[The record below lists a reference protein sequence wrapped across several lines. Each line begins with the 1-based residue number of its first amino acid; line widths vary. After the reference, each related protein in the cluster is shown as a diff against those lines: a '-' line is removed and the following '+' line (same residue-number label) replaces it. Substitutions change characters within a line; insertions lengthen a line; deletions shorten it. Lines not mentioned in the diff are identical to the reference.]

1 MKPLGVELLGVSM
14 NGGVFARLSGL
25 SVAGRVF
32 AAPLMGIVLTVAA
45 LVLADRQSEQA
56 LGAVDGIHR
65 EAAERLGRI
74 DRLVAIAY
82 VIHSDVSRHLAL
94 SGSGIE
100 EAKLQA
106 MRDAIAA
113 NLGKAR
119 TAIAELRA
127 MPLAEAER
135 AMLDEVSARIGGYAK
150 AVDEMNQMA
159 AIDRL
164 IGIPMMAHTDDQFA
178 ALTARVMET
187 QEAIGRST
195 AAATQATRD
204 AAASARRDFALVMA
218 GLLAAMMAAGLL
230 LARSITRPLQRLSS
244 NTADLAAG
252 KLDTAVDGGWMRNE
266 IGAMARALEVF
277 QTNAR
282 EVERLTANQQRQK
295 TEAEAEKHRAIQELA
310 DLFEARVA
318 EVVQQVGAGAHQVR
332 SNAAGMLERAN
343 SANRQAA
350 TVAAASAQAGSS
362 VQTAA
367 AATEEMSASIA
378 EIGGQVRRSFDMVRG
393 AVRAVE
399 ETNAHVVGLSDA
411 ANRIGEIVGLINSI
425 AAQTNLLALNATI
438 EAARAGEAGKGFA
451 VVASEVKSLATQTAK
466 ATEEIGTQ
474 ITSMQQVTG
483 AAVAAIKGVG
493 ETVVGIDEIV
503 GSIAGAMEQQ
513 AAATGEITRNVQ
525 EAAAGTAEVSHT
537 IATVSASAGETGTA
551 AGEVLRAAEL
561 LDGQASTLNREVTH
575 FIGRLRAG

>member
-1 MKPLGVELLGVSM
+1 MS
-14 NGGVFARLSGL
+14 GGVFARLSGL

-56 LGAVDGIHR
+56 LGAVDAIHR

-100 EAKLQA
+100 EKKLQA

-119 TAIAELRA
+119 AAILELRA
-127 MPLAEAER
+127 MPLVEAER
-135 AMLDEVSARIGGYAK
+135 AMLDEVSVRIGAYAK

-164 IGIPMMAHTDDQFA
+164 IGIPMMAHTDDQFT
-178 ALTARVMET
+178 ALTAKVMET
-187 QEAIGRST
+187 QAAIGRST
-195 AAATQATRD
+195 AAAIQATRD
-204 AAASARRDFALVMA
+204 AAASARRDFALVMG
-218 GLLAAMMAAGLL
+218 GLLLAMMAAGLL

-252 KLDTAVDGGWMRNE
+252 KLDTAVEGGWMRNE

-282 EVERLTANQQRQK
+282 EVERLTADQQRQK
-295 TEAEAEKHRAIQELA
+295 AEAEAEKRRTIQELA

-318 EVVQQVGAGAHQVR
+318 EVVQLVGSGAHQVR
-332 SNAAGMLERAN
+332 SNAAGMLERAS

-350 TVAAASAQAGSS
+350 TVAAASAQAGTS

-367 AATEEMSASIA
+367 AAMEEMSASIA
-378 EIGGQVRRSFDMVRG
+378 EIGDQVRRSFDMVRG

-411 ANRIGEIVGLINSI
+411 AHRIGEIVGLINSI

-451 VVASEVKSLATQTAK
+451 VVASEVKNLATQTAK
-466 ATEEIGTQ
+466 ATEEIGAQ
-474 ITSMQQVTG
+474 IATMQGVTG
-483 AAVAAIKGVG
+483 AAVTAIKGVG

-513 AAATGEITRNVQ
+513 AAATQEITRNVQ

-537 IATVSASAGETGTA
+537 IATVSTSAGETGTA

-561 LDGQASTLNREVTH
+561 LDGQAVTLNREVTN

>member
-1 MKPLGVELLGVSM
+1 M

-65 EAAERLGRI
+65 EAAERLGRV

-119 TAIAELRA
+119 TGIAELRA
-127 MPLAEAER
+127 LPLAEAER
-135 AMLDEVSARIGGYAK
+135 AMLDEVSARIGAYAK

-178 ALTARVMET
+178 ALTAKVMET
-187 QEAIGRST
+187 QKSISRST

-204 AAASARRDFALVMA
+204 AAAAARRDFALVMA

-252 KLDTAVDGGWMRNE
+252 KLDTAVEGGWMRNE

-282 EVERLTANQQRQK
+282 EVERLTADQQRQK
-295 TEAEAEKHRAIQELA
+295 AEAEAEKHRAIRELA

-513 AAATGEITRNVQ
+513 AAATEEITRNVQ
-525 EAAAGTAEVSHT
+525 EAAAGTAEVSQT
-537 IATVSASAGETGTA
+537 IATVSTSAGETGTA

>member
-1 MKPLGVELLGVSM
+1 MS
-14 NGGVFARLSGL
+14 GGVFARLSGL

-45 LVLADRQSEQA
+45 LVLADRESEQA
-56 LGAVDGIHR
+56 LTAVDGIHSV
-65 EAAERLGRI
+65 AAERLGRI
-74 DRLVAIAY
+74 DRLVAIAH

-127 MPLAEAER
+127 LPLTEAER
-135 AMLDEVSARIGGYAK
+135 AMLDEVSVRLGAYAK

-164 IGIPMMAHTDDQFA
+164 IGIPMMAHTDTQFA
-178 ALTARVMET
+178 ALTAKVMET
-187 QEAIGRST
+187 QAAIGRST

-204 AAASARRDFALVMA
+204 ATAAARRDFALVMG
-218 GLLAAMMAAGLL
+218 GLLLAMMAAGLL
-230 LARSITRPLQRLSS
+230 LARSITRPLQQLSR
-244 NTADLAAG
+244 TTTDLAAG
-252 KLDTAVDGGWMRNE
+252 KLDGEVEGGWMRNE

-282 EVERLTANQQRQK
+282 EVERLTADQQRQK
-295 TEAEAEKHRAIQELA
+295 AEAEAEKHRAIRELA
-310 DLFEARVA
+310 DLFEARVS

-332 SNAAGMLERAN
+332 SNAAGMLERAD

-378 EIGGQVRRSFDMVRG
+378 EIGAQVRRSFDMVRG

-399 ETNAHVVGLSDA
+399 ETNGHVVGLSDA
-411 ANRIGEIVGLINSI
+411 AHRIGEIVGLINSI

-451 VVASEVKSLATQTAK
+451 VVASEVKNLANQTAK
-466 ATEEIGTQ
+466 ATEDIGTQ
-474 ITSMQQVTG
+474 IAAMQQVTG
-483 AAVAAIKGVG
+483 AAVAAIRGVG

-525 EAAAGTAEVSHT
+525 EAAAGTSEVSRT
-537 IATVSASAGETGTA
+537 IATVSASAGETGSA

-561 LDGQASTLNREVTH
+561 LDGQAVTLSREVKH

>member
-1 MKPLGVELLGVSM
+1 M

-32 AAPLMGIVLTVAA
+32 VAPLMGIVLTVAA
-45 LVLADRQSEQA
+45 LALADREAERA
-56 LGAVDGIHR
+56 LTAIDGIHR
-65 EAAERLGRI
+65 EAADRLGQV
-74 DRLVAIAY
+74 DRLVAIAS

-113 NLGKAR
+113 NQAKAR
-119 TAIAELRA
+119 ATIAALRA
-127 MPLAEAER
+127 MPLSEAER
-135 AMLDEVSARIGGYAK
+135 AMLDDVSARLDAYAK

-164 IGIPMMAHTDDQFA
+164 IGIPMMAHTDDRFA
-178 ALTARVMET
+178 ALTGRIMAA

-204 AAASARRDFALVMA
+204 AAADARLRFALVMA
-218 GLLAAMMAAGLL
+218 GLLLAMMAGGLV
-230 LARSITRPLQRLSS
+230 LARSITRPLQRLSRS
-244 NTADLAAG
+244 TTDLAAG
-252 KLDTAVDGGWMRNE
+252 QLDTVVEGGWMRNE

-277 QTNAR
+277 QSSAR
-282 EVERLTANQQRQK
+282 EVERLTAEQERQK
-295 TEAEAEKHRAIQELA
+295 AEAEAEKRRAIRELA

-332 SNAAGMLERAN
+332 SNAAGMLDRAT

-350 TVAAASAQAGSS
+350 TVAAASEQAGAS

-367 AATEEMSASIA
+367 AASEEMSASIA
-378 EIGGQVRRSFDMVRG
+378 EIGEQVRRSFEMVRG

-399 ETNAHVVGLSDA
+399 ETNGHVVGLSDA
-411 ANRIGEIVGLINSI
+411 AARIGEIVGLINSI

-451 VVASEVKSLATQTAK
+451 VVASEVKNLATQTAK
-466 ATEEIGTQ
+466 ATEDIGTQ
-474 ITSMQQVTG
+474 IAAMQQVTG

-493 ETVVGIDEIV
+493 DTVVGIDEIV

-513 AAATGEITRNVQ
+513 SAVTQEITRNVQ
-525 EAAAGTAEVSHT
+525 EAATGTQEVTRT
-537 IATVSASAGETGTA
+537 IAGVSASAGETGTA

-561 LDGQASTLNREVTH
+561 LDGQAVTLNREVKN
-575 FIGRLRAG
+575 FIGRLRQG

>member
-1 MKPLGVELLGVSM
+1 MNM

-65 EAAERLGRI
+65 EAAERLGRV

-135 AMLDEVSARIGGYAK
+135 AMLDEVSVRIGAYAK

-178 ALTARVMET
+178 ALTAKVMET

-195 AAATQATRD
+195 AAATQGLTVLWRHLRGTD
-204 AAASARRDFALVMA
+204 PPHGVQGVAALGAGLGRKVARR
-218 GLLAAMMAAGLL
+218 
-230 LARSITRPLQRLSS
+230 
-244 NTADLAAG
+244 
-252 KLDTAVDGGWMRNE
+252 
-266 IGAMARALEVF
+266 
-277 QTNAR
+277 
-282 EVERLTANQQRQK
+282 
-295 TEAEAEKHRAIQELA
+295 
-310 DLFEARVA
+310 
-318 EVVQQVGAGAHQVR
+318 
-332 SNAAGMLERAN
+332 
-343 SANRQAA
+343 
-350 TVAAASAQAGSS
+350 
-362 VQTAA
+362 
-367 AATEEMSASIA
+367 
-378 EIGGQVRRSFDMVRG
+378 
-393 AVRAVE
+393 
-399 ETNAHVVGLSDA
+399 
-411 ANRIGEIVGLINSI
+411 
-425 AAQTNLLALNATI
+425 
-438 EAARAGEAGKGFA
+438 
-451 VVASEVKSLATQTAK
+451 
-466 ATEEIGTQ
+466 
-474 ITSMQQVTG
+474 
-483 AAVAAIKGVG
+483 
-493 ETVVGIDEIV
+493 
-503 GSIAGAMEQQ
+503 
-513 AAATGEITRNVQ
+513 
-525 EAAAGTAEVSHT
+525 
-537 IATVSASAGETGTA
+537 
-551 AGEVLRAAEL
+551 
-561 LDGQASTLNREVTH
+561 
-575 FIGRLRAG
+575 FIG

>member
-1 MKPLGVELLGVSM
+1 M

-65 EAAERLGRI
+65 EAAERLGRV

-119 TAIAELRA
+119 TGIAELRA
-127 MPLAEAER
+127 LPLAEAER
-135 AMLDEVSARIGGYAK
+135 AMLDEVSARIGAYAK

-178 ALTARVMET
+178 ALTAKVMET

-204 AAASARRDFALVMA
+204 AAAAARRDFALVMA

-252 KLDTAVDGGWMRNE
+252 KLDTAVEGGWMRNE

-282 EVERLTANQQRQK
+282 EVERLTADQQRQK
-295 TEAEAEKHRAIQELA
+295 AEAEAEKHRAIRELA

-493 ETVVGIDEIV
+493 DTVVGIDEIV

-513 AAATGEITRNVQ
+513 AAATEEITRNVQ
-525 EAAAGTAEVSHT
+525 EAAAGTAEVSQT
-537 IATVSASAGETGTA
+537 IATVSTSAGETGTA

>member
-1 MKPLGVELLGVSM
+1 
-14 NGGVFARLSGL
+14 
-25 SVAGRVF
+25 
-32 AAPLMGIVLTVAA
+32 MGIVLTVAA
-45 LVLADRQSEQA
+45 LALADRHSEQA
-56 LGAVDGIHR
+56 LSAVDGIHR

-106 MRDAIAA
+106 MRDAIAG
-113 NLGKAR
+113 NLGRAR
-119 TAIAELRA
+119 TAIAELRDL
-127 MPLAEAER
+127 PLTVAER
-135 AMLDEVSARIGGYAK
+135 GMLDEVSVRIGAYAK

-178 ALTARVMET
+178 ALTAKVMET
-187 QEAIGRST
+187 QTAIGRST
-195 AAATQATRD
+195 AAAIQGARD
-204 AAASARRDFALVMA
+204 AAASARRDFALVMG
-218 GLLAAMMAAGLL
+218 GLLLAMMAGGLL

-252 KLDTAVDGGWMRNE
+252 KLDTAVEGGWMRNE
-266 IGAMARALEVF
+266 IGAMARALEIF
-277 QTNAR
+277 QTSAR
-282 EVERLTANQQRQK
+282 EVERLTADQQRQK
-295 TEAEAEKHRAIQELA
+295 AEAEAEKRRAIQELA

-332 SNAAGMLERAN
+332 NNAAGMLERAD

-350 TVAAASAQAGSS
+350 TVAAASAQAGTS

-367 AATEEMSASIA
+367 AATEEMTSSIA
-378 EIGGQVRRSFDMVRG
+378 EIGAQVRRSFDMVRG

-411 ANRIGEIVGLINSI
+411 AHRIGEIVGLINSI

-451 VVASEVKSLATQTAK
+451 VVASEVKNLATQTAK
-466 ATEEIGTQ
+466 ATEDIGTQ
-474 ITSMQQVTG
+474 IASMQQVTG
-483 AAVAAIKGVG
+483 AAVSAIKGVG

-525 EAAAGTAEVSHT
+525 EAAAGTSEVSQT

-561 LDGQASTLNREVTH
+561 LDSQAVTLNREVTH

>member
-1 MKPLGVELLGVSM
+1 MS
-14 NGGVFARLSGL
+14 GGVFARLSGL

-56 LGAVDGIHR
+56 LGAVDAIHR

-100 EAKLQA
+100 EKKLQA

-119 TAIAELRA
+119 AAIAELRA
-127 MPLAEAER
+127 MPLVEAER
-135 AMLDEVSARIGGYAK
+135 AMLDEVSVRIGAYAK

-164 IGIPMMAHTDDQFA
+164 IGIPMMSHTDDQFA
-178 ALTARVMET
+178 ALTAKVMET
-187 QEAIGRST
+187 QAAIGRST
-195 AAATQATRD
+195 AAAIQATRD
-204 AAASARRDFALVMA
+204 AAASARRDFALVMG
-218 GLLAAMMAAGLL
+218 GLLLAMMAAGLL

-252 KLDTAVDGGWMRNE
+252 QLDTAVEGGWMRNE

-282 EVERLTANQQRQK
+282 EVERLTADQQRQK
-295 TEAEAEKHRAIQELA
+295 AEAEAEKHRAIQELA

-318 EVVQQVGAGAHQVR
+318 EVVQLVGSGAHQVR

-350 TVAAASAQAGSS
+350 TVAAASAQAGTS

-378 EIGGQVRRSFDMVRG
+378 EIGDQVRRSFDMVRG

-411 ANRIGEIVGLINSI
+411 AHRIGEIVGLINSI

-451 VVASEVKSLATQTAK
+451 VVASEVKNLATQTAK
-466 ATEEIGTQ
+466 ATEEIGAQ
-474 ITSMQQVTG
+474 IATMQGVTG
-483 AAVAAIKGVG
+483 AAVTAIKGVG

-513 AAATGEITRNVQ
+513 AAATQEITRNVQ

-537 IATVSASAGETGTA
+537 IATVSTSAGETGTA

-561 LDGQASTLNREVTH
+561 LDGQAVTLNREVTN

>member
-1 MKPLGVELLGVSM
+1 M
-14 NGGVFARLSGL
+14 
-25 SVAGRVF
+25 F

-56 LGAVDGIHR
+56 LGAVNAIHG

-135 AMLDEVSARIGGYAK
+135 AMLDEVSVRIGAYAK

-178 ALTARVMET
+178 ALTAKVMET
-187 QEAIGRST
+187 QAAIGRST

-218 GLLAAMMAAGLL
+218 GLLLAMMAAGLL

-252 KLDTAVDGGWMRNE
+252 KLDTVVEGGWMRNE

-282 EVERLTANQQRQK
+282 EVERLTADQQRQK
-295 TEAEAEKHRAIQELA
+295 AEAEAEKRRAIQELA

-318 EVVQQVGAGAHQVR
+318 EVVQLVGSGAHQVR

-350 TVAAASAQAGSS
+350 TVAAASAQAGAS

-378 EIGGQVRRSFDMVRG
+378 EIGDQVRRSFDMVRG

-411 ANRIGEIVGLINSI
+411 AHRIGEIVGLINSI

-451 VVASEVKSLATQTAK
+451 VVASEVKNLATQTAK

-474 ITSMQQVTG
+474 IATMQEVTG
-483 AAVAAIKGVG
+483 AAVTAIKGVG

-513 AAATGEITRNVQ
+513 AAATQEITRNVQ
-525 EAAAGTAEVSHT
+525 EAAAGTSEVSQT
-537 IATVSASAGETGTA
+537 IATVSTSAGETGTA

-561 LDGQASTLNREVTH
+561 LDGQAVTLNREVTH

>member
-1 MKPLGVELLGVSM
+1 MS
-14 NGGVFARLSGL
+14 GGVFARLSGL

-45 LVLADRQSEQA
+45 LVLADRESEQA
-56 LGAVDGIHR
+56 LGAVDGIHSV
-65 EAAERLGRI
+65 AAERLGRI

-82 VIHSDVSRHLAL
+82 LIHSDVSRHLAL

-113 NLGKAR
+113 NLAKAR

-127 MPLAEAER
+127 LPLAEAER
-135 AMLDEVSARIGGYAK
+135 AMLDEVSARLGAYAK

-164 IGIPMMAHTDDQFA
+164 IGIPMMSHTDAQFA
-178 ALTARVMET
+178 ALTDKVMET
-187 QEAIGRST
+187 QAAIGRST
-195 AAATQATRD
+195 ATATQATRD
-204 AAASARRDFALVMA
+204 ATAAARRDFALVMGGLLLAMMVA
-218 GLLAAMMAAGLL
+218 GLV
-230 LARSITRPLQRLSS
+230 LARSITRPLQQLSR
-244 NTADLAAG
+244 TTTDLAAG
-252 KLDTAVDGGWMRNE
+252 KLEGVVEGGWMRNE

-282 EVERLTANQQRQK
+282 EVERLTADQQRQK
-295 TEAEAEKHRAIQELA
+295 AEAEAEKHRAIRELA
-310 DLFEARVA
+310 DLFEARVS

-332 SNAAGMLERAN
+332 SNAAGMLERAD

-378 EIGGQVRRSFDMVRG
+378 EIGAQVRRSFDMVRG

-399 ETNAHVVGLSDA
+399 ETNGHVVGLSDA
-411 ANRIGEIVGLINSI
+411 AHRIGEIVGLINSI

-451 VVASEVKSLATQTAK
+451 VVASEVKNLANQTAK
-466 ATEEIGTQ
+466 ATEDIGTQ
-474 ITSMQQVTG
+474 IAAMQQVTG
-483 AAVAAIKGVG
+483 AAVAAIRGVG

-525 EAAAGTAEVSHT
+525 EAAAGTSDVSRT

-561 LDGQASTLNREVTH
+561 LDGQAVTLSREVKH

>member
-1 MKPLGVELLGVSM
+1 MS
-14 NGGVFARLSGL
+14 GGVFARLSGL

-45 LVLADRQSEQA
+45 LVLADRESEQA
-56 LGAVDGIHR
+56 LGAVDGIHSV
-65 EAAERLGRI
+65 AAERLGRI

-113 NLGKAR
+113 NLAKAR

-127 MPLAEAER
+127 LPLAEAER
-135 AMLDEVSARIGGYAK
+135 AMLDEVSARLGAYAK

-164 IGIPMMAHTDDQFA
+164 IGIPMMAHTDAQFA
-178 ALTARVMET
+178 ALTEKVMET
-187 QEAIGRST
+187 QAAIGRST
-195 AAATQATRD
+195 ATATQATRD
-204 AAASARRDFALVMA
+204 ATAAERHEFALVMGGLLLAMMVA
-218 GLLAAMMAAGLL
+218 GLV
-230 LARSITRPLQRLSS
+230 LARSITRPLQQLSR
-244 NTADLAAG
+244 TTTDLAAG
-252 KLDTAVDGGWMRNE
+252 KLEGVVEGGWMRNE

-282 EVERLTANQQRQK
+282 EVERLTADQQRQK
-295 TEAEAEKHRAIQELA
+295 AEAEAEKHRAIRELA
-310 DLFEARVA
+310 DLFEARVS

-332 SNAAGMLERAN
+332 SNAAGMLERAD

-378 EIGGQVRRSFDMVRG
+378 EIGAQVRRSFDMVRG

-399 ETNAHVVGLSDA
+399 ETNGHVVGLSDA
-411 ANRIGEIVGLINSI
+411 AHRIGEIVGLINSI

-451 VVASEVKSLATQTAK
+451 VVASEVKNLANQTAK
-466 ATEEIGTQ
+466 ATEDIGTQ
-474 ITSMQQVTG
+474 IAAMQQVTG
-483 AAVAAIKGVG
+483 AAVAAIRGVG

-525 EAAAGTAEVSHT
+525 EAAAGTSDVSRT

-561 LDGQASTLNREVTH
+561 LDGQAVTLSREVKH

>member
-1 MKPLGVELLGVSM
+1 MS
-14 NGGVFARLSGL
+14 GGVFARLSGL

-45 LVLADRQSEQA
+45 LVLADRESEQA
-56 LGAVDGIHR
+56 LGAVDGIHS

-119 TAIAELRA
+119 SAIAELRA
-127 MPLAEAER
+127 IPLAEAER
-135 AMLDEVSARIGGYAK
+135 AMLDEVSVRLGAYAK

-164 IGIPMMAHTDDQFA
+164 IGIPMMAHTDAQFD
-178 ALTARVMET
+178 ALTAKVMET
-187 QEAIGRST
+187 QAAIGRST
-195 AAATQATRD
+195 SAATQATRD
-204 AAASARRDFALVMA
+204 ATAAARRDFALVMG
-218 GLLAAMMAAGLL
+218 GLLLAMMAAGLV
-230 LARSITRPLQRLSS
+230 LARSITRPLQQLSR
-244 NTADLAAG
+244 TTTELAAG
-252 KLDTAVDGGWMRNE
+252 KLDGVVEGGWMRNE

-282 EVERLTANQQRQK
+282 EVERLTADQQRQK
-295 TEAEAEKHRAIQELA
+295 AEAEAEKHRAIQELA

-332 SNAAGMLERAN
+332 SNAAGMLERAD

-378 EIGGQVRRSFDMVRG
+378 EIGAQVRRSFDMVRG

-399 ETNAHVVGLSDA
+399 ETNGHVVGLSDA
-411 ANRIGEIVGLINSI
+411 AHRIGEIVGLINSI

-451 VVASEVKSLATQTAK
+451 VVASEVKNLANQTAK
-466 ATEEIGTQ
+466 ATEDIGTQ
-474 ITSMQQVTG
+474 IATMQQVTG
-483 AAVAAIKGVG
+483 AAVTAIRGVG

-513 AAATGEITRNVQ
+513 AAATEEITRNVQ
-525 EAAAGTAEVSHT
+525 EAAAGTSDVSRT
-537 IATVSASAGETGTA
+537 ITTVSASASETGTA

-561 LDGQASTLNREVTH
+561 LDGQAVTLSREVKH

>member
-1 MKPLGVELLGVSM
+1 MS
-14 NGGVFARLSGL
+14 GGVFARLSGL

-45 LVLADRQSEQA
+45 LVLADRESEQA
-56 LGAVDGIHR
+56 LGAVDGIHS

-82 VIHSDVSRHLAL
+82 LIHSDVSRHLAL

-113 NLGKAR
+113 NLGRAR

-127 MPLAEAER
+127 LPLAEAER
-135 AMLDEVSARIGGYAK
+135 AMLDEVSARLGAYAK

-164 IGIPMMAHTDDQFA
+164 IGIPMMAHTDAQFA
-178 ALTARVMET
+178 ALTAKVMET
-187 QEAIGRST
+187 QAAIGRST

-204 AAASARRDFALVMA
+204 ATAAARRDFALVMG
-218 GLLAAMMAAGLL
+218 GLLAAMMAAGLV
-230 LARSITRPLQRLSS
+230 LARSITRPLQQLSR
-244 NTADLAAG
+244 TTTELAAG
-252 KLDTAVDGGWMRNE
+252 KLEGVVEGGWMRNE

-282 EVERLTANQQRQK
+282 EVERLTADQQRQK
-295 TEAEAEKHRAIQELA
+295 AEAEAEKHRAIQELA
-310 DLFEARVA
+310 DLFEARVS

-332 SNAAGMLERAN
+332 SNAAGMLERAD

-378 EIGGQVRRSFDMVRG
+378 EIGAQVRRSFDMVRG

-399 ETNAHVVGLSDA
+399 ETNGHVVGLSDA
-411 ANRIGEIVGLINSI
+411 AHRIGEIVGLINSI

-451 VVASEVKSLATQTAK
+451 VVASEVKNLANQTAK
-466 ATEEIGTQ
+466 ATEDIGTQ
-474 ITSMQQVTG
+474 IAAMQQVTG
-483 AAVAAIKGVG
+483 AAVAAIRGVG

-513 AAATGEITRNVQ
+513 AAATEEITRNVQ
-525 EAAAGTAEVSHT
+525 EAAAGTSDVSRT

-561 LDGQASTLNREVTH
+561 LDGQAVTLSREVKH

>member
-1 MKPLGVELLGVSM
+1 M

-45 LVLADRQSEQA
+45 LALADRQSEQA

-127 MPLAEAER
+127 MPLAESER
-135 AMLDEVSARIGGYAK
+135 AMLDEVSVRIGAYAK

-178 ALTARVMET
+178 ALTAKVMET

-204 AAASARRDFALVMA
+204 AAATARRDFALVMA

-252 KLDTAVDGGWMRNE
+252 KLDTAVEGGWMRNE

-282 EVERLTANQQRQK
+282 EVERLTADQQRQK
-295 TEAEAEKHRAIQELA
+295 AEAEAEKHRAIRELA

-513 AAATGEITRNVQ
+513 AAATEEITRNVQ
-525 EAAAGTAEVSHT
+525 EAAAGTAEVSQT
-537 IATVSASAGETGTA
+537 IATVSTSAGETGTA

>member
-1 MKPLGVELLGVSM
+1 M

-56 LGAVDGIHR
+56 LGAVDAIHG

-74 DRLVAIAY
+74 DRLVAIAH

-119 TAIAELRA
+119 AAIAELRA
-127 MPLAEAER
+127 MPLADAER
-135 AMLDEVSARIGGYAK
+135 AMLDEVSVRIGAYAK

-178 ALTARVMET
+178 ALTTKVMET
-187 QEAIGRST
+187 QAAIGRST

-218 GLLAAMMAAGLL
+218 GLLLAMMAAGLL

-252 KLDTAVDGGWMRNE
+252 KLDTAVEGGWMRNE

-282 EVERLTANQQRQK
+282 EVERLTADQQRQK
-295 TEAEAEKHRAIQELA
+295 AEAEAEKRRAIQELA

-318 EVVQQVGAGAHQVR
+318 EVVQLVGSGAHQVR

-350 TVAAASAQAGSS
+350 TVAAASAQAGAS

-378 EIGGQVRRSFDMVRG
+378 EIGDQVRRSFDMVRG

-411 ANRIGEIVGLINSI
+411 AHRIGEIVGLINSI

-451 VVASEVKSLATQTAK
+451 VVASEVKNLATQTAK

-474 ITSMQQVTG
+474 IASMQEVTG
-483 AAVAAIKGVG
+483 AAVTAIKGVG

-513 AAATGEITRNVQ
+513 AAATQEITRNVQ
-525 EAAAGTAEVSHT
+525 EAAAGTSEVSQT
-537 IATVSASAGETGTA
+537 IATVSTSAGETGTA

-561 LDGQASTLNREVTH
+561 LDGQAVTLNREVTH

>member
-1 MKPLGVELLGVSM
+1 MS
-14 NGGVFARLSGL
+14 GGVFARLSGL

-56 LGAVDGIHR
+56 LGAVDAIHR

-100 EAKLQA
+100 EKKLQA

-119 TAIAELRA
+119 AAILELRA
-127 MPLAEAER
+127 MPLVEAER
-135 AMLDEVSARIGGYAK
+135 AMLDEVSVRIGAYAK

-164 IGIPMMAHTDDQFA
+164 IGIPMMAHTDDQFT
-178 ALTARVMET
+178 ALTAKVMET
-187 QEAIGRST
+187 QAAIGRST
-195 AAATQATRD
+195 AAAIQATRD
-204 AAASARRDFALVMA
+204 AAASARRDFALVMG
-218 GLLAAMMAAGLL
+218 GLLLAMMAAGLL
-230 LARSITRPLQRLSS
+230 LARSITRPLQQLSS

-252 KLDTAVDGGWMRNE
+252 QLDTAIEGGWMRNE

-282 EVERLTANQQRQK
+282 EVERLTADQQRQK
-295 TEAEAEKHRAIQELA
+295 AEAEAEKRRAIQDLA

-318 EVVQQVGAGAHQVR
+318 EVVQLVGSGAHQVR

-350 TVAAASAQAGSS
+350 TVAAASAQAGTS

-378 EIGGQVRRSFDMVRG
+378 EIGDQVRRSFDMVRG

-411 ANRIGEIVGLINSI
+411 AHRIGEIVGLINSI

-451 VVASEVKSLATQTAK
+451 VVASEVKNLATQTAK
-466 ATEEIGTQ
+466 ATEEIGAQ
-474 ITSMQQVTG
+474 IATMQGVTG

-513 AAATGEITRNVQ
+513 AAATQEITRNVQ

-561 LDGQASTLNREVTH
+561 LDGQAVTLNREVTN

>member
-1 MKPLGVELLGVSM
+1 M

-119 TAIAELRA
+119 TGIAELRA
-127 MPLAEAER
+127 LPLAETER
-135 AMLDEVSARIGGYAK
+135 AMLDEVSARVGAYAK
-150 AVDEMNQMA
+150 AVEEMNQMA

-178 ALTARVMET
+178 ALTAKVMET

-252 KLDTAVDGGWMRNE
+252 KLDTAVEGGWMRNE

-282 EVERLTANQQRQK
+282 EVERLTADQQRQK
-295 TEAEAEKHRAIQELA
+295 TEAEAEKHRAIRELA

-513 AAATGEITRNVQ
+513 AAATEEITRNVQ
-525 EAAAGTAEVSHT
+525 EAAAGTAEVSQT
-537 IATVSASAGETGTA
+537 IATVSTSAGETGTA

>member
-1 MKPLGVELLGVSM
+1 MS
-14 NGGVFARLSGL
+14 GGVFARLSGL

-45 LVLADRQSEQA
+45 LVLADRESEQA
-56 LGAVDGIHR
+56 LGAVDGIHSV
-65 EAAERLGRI
+65 AAERLGRI

-113 NLGKAR
+113 NLAKAR

-127 MPLAEAER
+127 LPLAEAER
-135 AMLDEVSARIGGYAK
+135 AMLDEVSARLGAYAK

-164 IGIPMMAHTDDQFA
+164 IGIPMMAHTDAQFA
-178 ALTARVMET
+178 ALKDKVMET
-187 QEAIGRST
+187 QAAIGRST
-195 AAATQATRD
+195 ATATQATRD
-204 AAASARRDFALVMA
+204 ATAAARRDFALVMGGLLLAMMVA
-218 GLLAAMMAAGLL
+218 GLV
-230 LARSITRPLQRLSS
+230 LARSITRPLQQLSR
-244 NTADLAAG
+244 TTTDLAAG
-252 KLDTAVDGGWMRNE
+252 KLEGVVEGGWMRNE

-282 EVERLTANQQRQK
+282 EVERLTADQQRQK
-295 TEAEAEKHRAIQELA
+295 AEAEAEKHRAIRELA
-310 DLFEARVA
+310 DLFEARVS

-332 SNAAGMLERAN
+332 SNAAGMLERAD

-378 EIGGQVRRSFDMVRG
+378 EIGAQVRRSFDMVRG

-399 ETNAHVVGLSDA
+399 ETNGHVVGLSDA
-411 ANRIGEIVGLINSI
+411 AHRIGEIVGLINSI

-451 VVASEVKSLATQTAK
+451 VVASEVKNLANQTAK
-466 ATEEIGTQ
+466 ATEDIGTQ
-474 ITSMQQVTG
+474 IAAMQQVTG
-483 AAVAAIKGVG
+483 AAVAAIRGVG

-525 EAAAGTAEVSHT
+525 EAAAGTSDVSRT

-561 LDGQASTLNREVTH
+561 LDGQAVTLSREVKH

>member
-1 MKPLGVELLGVSM
+1 M

-56 LGAVDGIHR
+56 LGAVDAIHR

-127 MPLAEAER
+127 MPLAETER
-135 AMLDEVSARIGGYAK
+135 AMLDEVSVRIGAYAK

-178 ALTARVMET
+178 ALTAKVMET

-252 KLDTAVDGGWMRNE
+252 KLDTAVEGGWMRNE

-282 EVERLTANQQRQK
+282 EVERLTADQQRQK
-295 TEAEAEKHRAIQELA
+295 AEAEAEKHRAIRELA
-310 DLFEARVA
+310 DLFEVRVA

-513 AAATGEITRNVQ
+513 AAATEEITRNVQ
-525 EAAAGTAEVSHT
+525 EAAAGTAEVSQT
-537 IATVSASAGETGTA
+537 IATVSTSAGETGTA

>member
-1 MKPLGVELLGVSM
+1 MK
-14 NGGVFARLSGL
+14 GGVFARLSGL
-25 SVAGRVF
+25 SVAGRIF
-32 AAPLMGIVLTVAA
+32 AAPLMGIFLTVAA

-56 LGAVDGIHR
+56 LVAVDSIHS

-113 NLGKAR
+113 NLGRAR
-119 TAIAELRA
+119 TTVAELRA
-127 MPLAEAER
+127 MPLDGSER
-135 AMLDEVSARIGGYAK
+135 SMLDEVSARIGAYAK
-150 AVDEMNQMA
+150 AVEEMNQMA

-178 ALTARVMET
+178 ALTAKVMET
-187 QEAIGRST
+187 QAAIGRST
-195 AAATQATRD
+195 AAATQATRN
-204 AAASARRDFALVMA
+204 AAASARRDFALVMG
-218 GLLAAMMAAGLL
+218 GLLLAMMAAGLL
-230 LARSITRPLQRLSS
+230 LARSITRPLQQLSS

-252 KLDTAVDGGWMRNE
+252 KLDTVVGSGWMRNE

-282 EVERLTANQQRQK
+282 EVERLTADQERQK
-295 TEAEAEKHRAIQELA
+295 AQAEAEKRRAIQELA

-332 SNAAGMLERAN
+332 GNAAGMLERAE

-350 TVAAASAQAGSS
+350 TVAAASAQAGAS

-411 ANRIGEIVGLINSI
+411 AQRIGEIVGLINSI

-451 VVASEVKSLATQTAK
+451 VVASEVKNLANQTAK
-466 ATEEIGTQ
+466 ATEDIGTQ
-474 ITSMQQVTG
+474 IAGMQQVTG
-483 AAVAAIKGVG
+483 AAVTAIKGVG

-513 AAATGEITRNVQ
+513 AAATQEITRNVQ
-525 EAAAGTAEVSHT
+525 EAAAGTAEVSQT
-537 IATVSASAGETGTA
+537 IGTVSTSAAETGTA

-561 LDGQASTLNREVTH
+561 LDGQAVTLNREVTH

>member
-1 MKPLGVELLGVSM
+1 M
-14 NGGVFARLSGL
+14 
-25 SVAGRVF
+25 
-32 AAPLMGIVLTVAA
+32 AA

-56 LGAVDGIHR
+56 LVAVDSIHS

-113 NLGKAR
+113 NLGRAR
-119 TAIAELRA
+119 TTVAELRA
-127 MPLAEAER
+127 MPLDGSER
-135 AMLDEVSARIGGYAK
+135 SMLDEVSARIGAYAK
-150 AVDEMNQMA
+150 AVEEMNQMA

-178 ALTARVMET
+178 ALTAKVMET
-187 QEAIGRST
+187 QAAIGRST
-195 AAATQATRD
+195 AAATQATRN
-204 AAASARRDFALVMA
+204 AAASARRDFALVMG
-218 GLLAAMMAAGLL
+218 GLLLAMMAAGLL
-230 LARSITRPLQRLSS
+230 LARSITRPLQQLSS

-252 KLDTAVDGGWMRNE
+252 KLDTVVGSGWMRNE

-282 EVERLTANQQRQK
+282 EVERLTADQERQK
-295 TEAEAEKHRAIQELA
+295 AQAEAEKRRAIQELA

-332 SNAAGMLERAN
+332 GNAAGMLERAE

-350 TVAAASAQAGSS
+350 TVAAASAQAGAS

-411 ANRIGEIVGLINSI
+411 AQRIGEIVGLINSI

-451 VVASEVKSLATQTAK
+451 VVASEVKNLANQTAK
-466 ATEEIGTQ
+466 ATEDIGTQ
-474 ITSMQQVTG
+474 IAGMQQVTG
-483 AAVAAIKGVG
+483 AAVTAIKGVG

-513 AAATGEITRNVQ
+513 AAATQEITRNVQ
-525 EAAAGTAEVSHT
+525 EAAAGTAEVSQT
-537 IATVSASAGETGTA
+537 IGTVSTSAAETGTA

-561 LDGQASTLNREVTH
+561 LDGQAVTLNREVTH

>member
-1 MKPLGVELLGVSM
+1 
-14 NGGVFARLSGL
+14 
-25 SVAGRVF
+25 
-32 AAPLMGIVLTVAA
+32 MGIVLTVAA

-56 LGAVDGIHR
+56 LGAVDAIHR

-100 EAKLQA
+100 EKKLQA

-119 TAIAELRA
+119 AAIAELRA
-127 MPLAEAER
+127 MPLVEAER
-135 AMLDEVSARIGGYAK
+135 AMLDEVSVRIGAYAK

-164 IGIPMMAHTDDQFA
+164 IGIPMMSHTDDQFA
-178 ALTARVMET
+178 ALTAKVMET
-187 QEAIGRST
+187 QAAIGRST
-195 AAATQATRD
+195 AAAIQATRD
-204 AAASARRDFALVMA
+204 AAASARRDFALVMG
-218 GLLAAMMAAGLL
+218 GLLLAMMAAGLL

-252 KLDTAVDGGWMRNE
+252 QLDTAVEGGWMRNE

-282 EVERLTANQQRQK
+282 EVERLTADQQRQK
-295 TEAEAEKHRAIQELA
+295 AEAEAEKHRAIQELA

-318 EVVQQVGAGAHQVR
+318 EVVQLVGSGAHQVR

-350 TVAAASAQAGSS
+350 TVAAASAQAGTS

-378 EIGGQVRRSFDMVRG
+378 EIGDQVRRSFDMVRG

-411 ANRIGEIVGLINSI
+411 AHRIGEIVGLINSI

-451 VVASEVKSLATQTAK
+451 VVASEVKNLATQTAK
-466 ATEEIGTQ
+466 ATEEIGAQ
-474 ITSMQQVTG
+474 IATMQGVTG
-483 AAVAAIKGVG
+483 AAVTAIKGVG

-513 AAATGEITRNVQ
+513 AAATQEITRNVQ

-537 IATVSASAGETGTA
+537 IATVSTSAGETGTA

-561 LDGQASTLNREVTH
+561 LDGQAVTLNREVTN

>member
-1 MKPLGVELLGVSM
+1 MS
-14 NGGVFARLSGL
+14 GGVFARLSGL

-45 LVLADRQSEQA
+45 LVLADRESERA
-56 LGAVDGIHR
+56 LGAVDGIHG

-127 MPLAEAER
+127 LPLAEAER
-135 AMLDEVSARIGGYAK
+135 AMLDEVSARLGAYAK

-164 IGIPMMAHTDDQFA
+164 IGIPMMAHTDAQFA
-178 ALTARVMET
+178 ALTAKVMET
-187 QEAIGRST
+187 QAAIGQST

-204 AAASARRDFALVMA
+204 ATAAARRDLALVMG
-218 GLLAAMMAAGLL
+218 GLLLAMMAAGLL
-230 LARSITRPLQRLSS
+230 LARSITQPLQQLSH
-244 NTADLAAG
+244 TTTDLAAG
-252 KLDTAVDGGWMRNE
+252 RLDGVVEGGWMRNE
-266 IGAMARALEVF
+266 IGAMARALQVF

-282 EVERLTANQQRQK
+282 EVERLTADQQRQK
-295 TEAEAEKHRAIQELA
+295 AEAEAEKHRAIQELA
-310 DLFEARVA
+310 DLFEARVS

-332 SNAAGMLERAN
+332 SNAAGMLERAD
-343 SANRQAA
+343 SATRQAA

-378 EIGGQVRRSFDMVRG
+378 EIGAQVRRSFDMVRG

-399 ETNAHVVGLSDA
+399 ETNGHVVGLSDA
-411 ANRIGEIVGLINSI
+411 AHRIGEIVGLINSI

-451 VVASEVKSLATQTAK
+451 VVASEVKNLANQTAK
-466 ATEEIGTQ
+466 ATEDIGTQ
-474 ITSMQQVTG
+474 IAAMQQVTG
-483 AAVAAIKGVG
+483 AAVTAIRGVG

-525 EAAAGTAEVSHT
+525 EAAAGTNDVSRT

-561 LDGQASTLNREVTH
+561 LDGQAVTLSREVKH

>member
-1 MKPLGVELLGVSM
+1 M

-25 SVAGRVF
+25 SVTGRVF

-45 LVLADRQSEQA
+45 LALADRQSEQA

-82 VIHSDVSRHLAL
+82 VILSDVSRHLAL

-113 NLGKAR
+113 NLDKAR
-119 TAIAELRA
+119 SAVAELRA

-135 AMLDEVSARIGGYAK
+135 TMLDDVSVRIGAYAK
-150 AVDEMNQMA
+150 AVEEMNQMA

-164 IGIPMMAHTDDQFA
+164 IGIPMMAHADDQFD
-178 ALTARVMET
+178 ALTAKVVET
-187 QEAIGRST
+187 QAAIGHST
-195 AAATQATRD
+195 AAATRATRD
-204 AAASARRDFALVMA
+204 ATAAARRDFALVMGGLLLAMVSA
-218 GLLAAMMAAGLL
+218 GLLF
-230 LARSITRPLQRLSS
+230 ARSITRPLQQLSR
-244 NTADLAAG
+244 TTTELAAG
-252 KLDTAVDGGWMRNE
+252 RLDGVVEGGRMRNE

-277 QTNAR
+277 QANAR
-282 EVERLTANQQRQK
+282 EVERLTADQQRQK
-295 TEAEAEKHRAIQELA
+295 AEAEAEKQRAIRELA

-332 SNAAGMLERAN
+332 SNAAGMLERADG
-343 SANRQAA
+343 ANRQAA
-350 TVAAASAQAGSS
+350 IVAAASAQAGTS

-367 AATEEMSASIA
+367 VATEEMSASIA
-378 EIGGQVRRSFDMVRG
+378 GIGAQVRRSFDMVRG
-393 AVRAVE
+393 AVQAVE
-399 ETNAHVVGLSDA
+399 ETNGHVVGLSDA
-411 ANRIGEIVGLINSI
+411 AHRIGEIVGLINSI

-451 VVASEVKSLATQTAK
+451 VVASEVKNLATQTAK
-466 ATEEIGTQ
+466 ATEDIGTQ
-474 ITSMQQVTG
+474 IAAMQQVTG

-493 ETVVGIDEIV
+493 DTVVGIDEIV

-513 AAATGEITRNVQ
+513 AAATQEITRNVQ
-525 EAAAGTAEVSHT
+525 EAAAGTAEVSQT
-537 IATVSASAGETGTA
+537 IAAVSVSAGETGTA

-561 LDGQASTLNREVTH
+561 LDGQAVTLNREVSH

>member
-1 MKPLGVELLGVSM
+1 MS
-14 NGGVFARLSGL
+14 GGVIARLSGL

-45 LVLADRQSEQA
+45 LVLADRESEQA
-56 LGAVDGIHR
+56 LTAVDGIHS
-65 EAAERLGRI
+65 EAAERLGRV

-127 MPLAEAER
+127 LPLAEAER
-135 AMLDEVSARIGGYAK
+135 AMLDEVSVRLGAYAK

-164 IGIPMMAHTDDQFA
+164 IGIPMMAHTDAQFA
-178 ALTARVMET
+178 ALTDKVMET
-187 QEAIGRST
+187 QAAIGRST

-204 AAASARRDFALVMA
+204 ATAAARRDFALVMG
-218 GLLAAMMAAGLL
+218 GLLLAMMAAGLV
-230 LARSITRPLQRLSS
+230 LARSITRPLQQLSR
-244 NTADLAAG
+244 TTTELAAG
-252 KLDTAVDGGWMRNE
+252 KLDGVVEGGRMRNE
-266 IGAMARALEVF
+266 IGTMARALEVF

-282 EVERLTANQQRQK
+282 EVERLTADQQRQK
-295 TEAEAEKHRAIQELA
+295 AEAEAEKHRAIHELA
-310 DLFEARVA
+310 ELFEARVS

-332 SNAAGMLERAN
+332 SNAAGMLERADG
-343 SANRQAA
+343 ATRQAA

-378 EIGGQVRRSFDMVRG
+378 EIGAQVRRSFDMVRG

-399 ETNAHVVGLSDA
+399 ETNGHVVGLSDA
-411 ANRIGEIVGLINSI
+411 AHRIGEIVGLINSI

-451 VVASEVKSLATQTAK
+451 VVASEVKNLANQTAK
-466 ATEEIGTQ
+466 ATEDIGTQ
-474 ITSMQQVTG
+474 IAAMQQVTG
-483 AAVAAIKGVG
+483 AAVAAIRGVG

-525 EAAAGTAEVSHT
+525 EAAAGTSDVSRT

-561 LDGQASTLNREVTH
+561 LDGQAVTLSREVKH

>member
-1 MKPLGVELLGVSM
+1 MS
-14 NGGVFARLSGL
+14 GGVFARLSGL
-25 SVAGRVF
+25 PVAGRVF

-56 LGAVDGIHR
+56 LGAVNAIHG

-135 AMLDEVSARIGGYAK
+135 AMLDEVSVRIGAYAK

-178 ALTARVMET
+178 ALTAKVMET
-187 QEAIGRST
+187 QAAIGRST

-218 GLLAAMMAAGLL
+218 GLLLAMMAAGLL

-252 KLDTAVDGGWMRNE
+252 KLDTVVEGGWMRNE

-282 EVERLTANQQRQK
+282 EVERLTADQQRQK
-295 TEAEAEKHRAIQELA
+295 AEAEAEKRRAIQELA

-318 EVVQQVGAGAHQVR
+318 EVVQLVGSGAHQVR

-350 TVAAASAQAGSS
+350 TVAAASAQAGAS

-378 EIGGQVRRSFDMVRG
+378 EIGDQVRRSFDMVRG

-411 ANRIGEIVGLINSI
+411 AHRIGEIVGLINSI

-451 VVASEVKSLATQTAK
+451 VV
-466 ATEEIGTQ
+466 
-474 ITSMQQVTG
+474 
-483 AAVAAIKGVG
+483 
-493 ETVVGIDEIV
+493 
-503 GSIAGAMEQQ
+503 
-513 AAATGEITRNVQ
+513 
-525 EAAAGTAEVSHT
+525 
-537 IATVSASAGETGTA
+537 
-551 AGEVLRAAEL
+551 
-561 LDGQASTLNREVTH
+561 
-575 FIGRLRAG
+575 

>member
-1 MKPLGVELLGVSM
+1 M

-65 EAAERLGRI
+65 EAAERLGRV

-119 TAIAELRA
+119 TGIAELRA
-127 MPLAEAER
+127 LPLAEAER
-135 AMLDEVSARIGGYAK
+135 AMLDEVSARIGAYAK

-178 ALTARVMET
+178 ALTAKVMET

-204 AAASARRDFALVMA
+204 AAASARRNFALVMA

-252 KLDTAVDGGWMRNE
+252 KLDTAVEGGWMRNE

-282 EVERLTANQQRQK
+282 EVERLTADQQRQK
-295 TEAEAEKHRAIQELA
+295 AEAEAEKHRAIRELA

-513 AAATGEITRNVQ
+513 AAATEEITRNVQ
-525 EAAAGTAEVSHT
+525 EAAAGTAEVSQT
-537 IATVSASAGETGTA
+537 IATVSTSAGETGTA